1 MTDDRRPTTDD
12 PVMTSPLPTPE
23 SEPSPPLPWL
33 EEMPPRQ
40 IVGELDRYIV
50 GQEPAKRAIAIAVRN
65 RWRRSQAPDQ
75 IRDEITPSNIILI
88 GPTGVGKTE
97 IARRLARR
105 AAAPLGKGWA
115 SKCPEAGSVG
125 GAVEGRLRDLVGA
138 AITVVRTEREDE
150 VYPQAEER
158 ADER

>member
-1 MTDDRRPTTDD
+1 MTNPI
-12 PVMTSPLPTPE
+12 
-23 SEPSPPLPWL
+23 PSPPAEPAAEPLPWL

-97 IARRLARR
+97 IARRLARLARGPLLQVAASQIHPVR
-105 AAAPLGKGWA
+105 AA
-115 SKCPEAGSVG
+115 
-125 GAVEGRLRDLVGA
+125 
-138 AITVVRTEREDE
+138 
-150 VYPQAEER
+150 
-158 ADER
+158 